1 MKNCLLLIFTAIAF
15 NLNAQTQLADIFG
28 DKMVLQRNTEVNIWG
43 VDNPNTTVIVTT
55 DWGETANTKADKT
68 GKWSLKIKTID
79 AGKPHSI
86 KVEGTTKVV
95 LKDVLLGE
103 VWIASGQSNMEM
115 PLRGFKGQP
124 VYGSN
129 DAILN
134 SNNPNLR
141 FYQVKRKIS
150 GIPLKT
156 NEGEWQISTPFT
168 TPSLSAVAYSYGKM
182 LQETIGVPVGI
193 ITTSWGGT
201 PAEAWTPRSVIES
214 QFSELETAMND
225 KKSFYQKSPTAL
237 YNGMIHP
244 LIPFTIKGVIWY
256 QGEANRKNPA
266 QYTTL
271 FPAMIS
277 SWRTL
282 WKQGDFP
289 FYYVQIAPFSWGK
302 NNELLRESQ
311 LKVMETLPNIG
322 MAVTMDIGESTCI
335 HPAQK
340 LVVGKRLAYWSLAK
354 DYGFETVQYSGPI
367 YKSMTVK
374 DDKVTLDFDY
384 APLGVCTM
392 GKELNGFVIAGTDRK
407 FYPAKTE
414 IKKGKLTVWNEEVA
428 NPVAV
433 RYGWQPFIIG
443 TLFNTA
449 GLPASSFR
457 TDDW

>member
-1 MKNCLLLIFTAIAF
+1 MKNYLLLVFITITFT
-15 NLNAQTQLADIFG
+15 LNAQTKLADIFG
-28 DKMVLQRNTEVNIWG
+28 NKMVLQRNSEVNIWG
-43 VDNPNTTVIVTT
+43 RDKPETIITVTT
-55 DWGETANTKADKT
+55 DWGETVSTKVDKT
-68 GKWSLKIKTID
+68 NKWSLKLKTID
-79 AGKPHSI
+79 AGKTHSI
-86 KVEGTTKVV
+86 KVEGTTKVE

-129 DAILN
+129 EAILN
-134 SNNPNLR
+134 SNNQNLR
-141 FYQVKRKIS
+141 FYKVKRKVS
-150 GIPLKT
+150 TVPLET
-156 NEGEWQISTPFT
+156 NEGEWVISNFLTAPDF
-168 TPSLSAVAYSYGKM
+168 SAVAYSYGRI
-182 LQETIGVPVGI
+182 LQETLGVPVGI

-201 PAEAWTPRSVIES
+201 PAEAWTPRSIIEEE
-214 QFSELETAMND
+214 FLELKKAMND
-225 KKSFYQKSPTAL
+225 SDKFFQKSPSSL
-237 YNGMIHP
+237 YNGMIYP
-244 LIPFTIKGVIWY
+244 LIPFTIKGFIWY

-266 QYTTL
+266 QYTKL

-282 WKQGDFP
+282 WEQGDLP

-302 NNELLRESQ
+302 NNEWLRASQ
-311 LKVMETLPNIG
+311 LKVMQTLPNIG

-340 LVVGKRLAYWSLAK
+340 LVVGKRLAYWALAK

-367 YKSMTVK
+367 YKSM
-374 DDKVTLDFDY
+374 DIENGRVTLHFDY

-392 GKELNGFVIAGTDRK
+392 GKELTGFVIAGADK
-407 FYPAKTE
+407 QFYKAKTVL
-414 IKKGKLTVWNEEVA
+414 KKGELTVWSEEVL

-433 RYGWQPFIIG
+433 RYAWEPFIIG